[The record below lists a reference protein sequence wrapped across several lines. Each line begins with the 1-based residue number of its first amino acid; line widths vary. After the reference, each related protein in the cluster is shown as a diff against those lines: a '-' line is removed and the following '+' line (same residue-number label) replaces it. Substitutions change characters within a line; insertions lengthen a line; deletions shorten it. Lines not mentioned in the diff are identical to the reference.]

1 LDVFQIDFF
10 KHKAA
15 ILHTYRPS
23 AKSAASC
30 VSPGLSPGLLS

>member
-15 ILHTYRPS
+15 ILHAYQCG
-23 AKSAASC
+23 AKSATTS